1 MDRRNKMAVN
11 SKEIVIDAVKE
22 NLPAVLE
29 FIDSQLEEI
38 DCPIKVQM
46 QMDIAVEEIYI
57 NIANYAYSPGIGK
70 ATIKVG
76 ISDDNKGVSITFI
89 DNGVPYNPLEKDD
102 PDITLSAEERA
113 IGGLGIFMVKK
124 SMDDMIYEYKEGQNI
139 LTIIKNLG

>member
-1 MDRRNKMAVN
+1 MAAN

-29 FIDSQLEEI
+29 FVDSQLEEI

-57 NIANYAYSPGIGK
+57 NIANYAYSPDIGK

-76 ISDDNKGVSITFI
+76 ISDDNKEVSITFI

>member
-1 MDRRNKMAVN
+1 MAVN
-11 SKEIVIDAVKE
+11 SKEIVIDALKE

-29 FIDSQLEEI
+29 FVDSQLEEI

-57 NIANYAYSPGIGK
+57 NIANYAYSPDIGK

-76 ISDDNKGVSITFI
+76 ISDDNKEVSITFI